1 MIWLSL
7 LLAAA
12 YGVLGMR
19 ALTRSRNLWHWTF
32 IVAAGIPLG
41 LGTSGLMYL
50 ALPAFHLAVDAVLL
64 LATGYLAW
72 RTNTE
77 AEAWPGFQYNWI
89 LAAAAV
95 IAMAFVFASIA
106 AASAANPHGD
116 WDAWAIWNLRAKY
129 LAGPVWQ
136 HAVATEIA
144 VQHPDYPLLLSALI
158 ARAWKDGGT
167 NNFDPALPSTLA
179 TLFFACGAALL
190 ASAAACI
197 RKSSSLGWLSL
208 LVLATSAGFI
218 SQVPSQYADIPLGV
232 YMAAAVACALLDMP
246 LAGGLF
252 AGLAANTKNEGI
264 AFAVAYTVAML
275 VRSRRPAVLFG
286 ALPGLAAIGIFKIAY
301 APASEYAGRTPDFS
315 RLGAIVE
322 AALKSIPDLG
332 FGLTNPLL
340 LLLILIAGLRIA
352 KNLPQARIWWACAAV
367 FLVMKFSYLAAYLM
381 TPADVK
387 WQLGTS
393 LSRLT
398 AQLWLMLILLVLV
411 RLRSLEEV
419 FAVSSE
425 SLSSRKKQPKG

>member
-1 MIWLSL
+1 
-7 LLAAA
+7 
-12 YGVLGMR
+12 
-19 ALTRSRNLWHWTF
+19 
-32 IVAAGIPLG
+32 
-41 LGTSGLMYL
+41 
-50 ALPAFHLAVDAVLL
+50 
-64 LATGYLAW
+64 
-72 RTNTE
+72 
-77 AEAWPGFQYNWI
+77 
-89 LAAAAV
+89 
-95 IAMAFVFASIA
+95 MAFVFASIA

-136 HAVATEIA
+136 HAVASEIA
-144 VQHPDYPLLLSALI
+144 VQHPDYPLLLSAI
-158 ARAWKDGGT
+158 VARAWKDGGSS
-167 NNFDPALPSTLA
+167 FDPGVPASLA
-179 TLFFACGAALL
+179 MLFFACGAALL
-190 ASAAACI
+190 ASAIACI

-208 LVLATSAGFI
+208 LVLASSAGFI

-232 YMAAAVACALLDMP
+232 YMAAAVACALLDLP

-264 AFAVAYTVAML
+264 AFAAAYVLGML
-275 VRSRRPAVLFG
+275 IRTRRPAVLVS
-286 ALPGLAAIGIFKIAY
+286 AIPGLAAIGIFKIAY

-315 RLGAIVE
+315 RLGSIVE

-332 FGLTNPLL
+332 FGLTNPLV

-352 KNLPQARIWWACAAV
+352 KDFSQARIWWACALV

-398 AQLWLMLILLVLV
+398 AQLWLMLILLVMV
-411 RLRSLEEV
+411 RLRPLEEV
-419 FAVSSE
+419 FAVGSDD
-425 SLSSRKKQPKG
+425 RPPRRRPKT